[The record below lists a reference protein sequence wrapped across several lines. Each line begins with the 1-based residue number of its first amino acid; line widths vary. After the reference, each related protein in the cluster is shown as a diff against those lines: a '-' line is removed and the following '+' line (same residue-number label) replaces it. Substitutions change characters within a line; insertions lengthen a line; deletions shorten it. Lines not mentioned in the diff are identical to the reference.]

1 MHNLHFRFF
10 LLVSGLGVPQ
20 YPLSTLTESSS
31 VKCGR
36 QKRDSVHRLNLCIT
50 TRDTPRV
57 NLAIVKILVTI
68 FIFLTIIGE
77 SIFIHQIKG
86 GKRTWRRGWRRR
98 EGSRQPYLTNC
109 LRKFRWCDWK
119 FFGLGEFRS
128 NKIHLQG
135 HNSGNTAPLR
145 SVHWTPGRKILCSW
159 TNHFTFTVPLSAQ
172 E

>member
-1 MHNLHFRFF
+1 MFHNIRYPRSVNPHLWNAADKKGTQFIALIYVLPQET
-10 LLVSGLGVPQ
+10 LLGF
-20 YPLSTLTESSS
+20 
-31 VKCGR
+31 
-36 QKRDSVHRLNLCIT
+36 
-50 TRDTPRV
+50 

-119 FFGLGEFRS
+119 FFVLGEFRS